1 MSGFKQKLP
10 PLSGL
15 VTFEAA
21 ARLLSFTLAGEELH
35 VTQTAVSRQIRGLE
49 ESLGCPLFIRRH
61 RSVKL
66 TDTGEQLF
74 QAVSMGLEHIASC
87 VSEIRQSTPKTHLT
101 VSSTIAFASLWLSP
115 RLLAFKQLY
124 PNLEVRI
131 LATDRDIN
139 LQAESVD
146 LAFGCG
152 DYDNQSGVKATF
164 LFADEVFPVCSPAY
178 LSKQG
183 PIDRPEDLLQH
194 QLLHL
199 DDEHW
204 RNISWEA
211 TDWPLWFKHQG
222 VEGNLPKGGLRMN
235 NYPLLLQTAASGQ
248 GVALGWK
255 HLVSDLLD
263 QGLLV
268 RPLKVSVNTHRG
280 YYLVQSSQAPLSE
293 EAKIFRDWI
302 LQQVQG
308 ESAQRPSG
316 LG

>member
-10 PLSGL
+10 PLSSL

-49 ESLGCPLFIRRH
+49 EYLGCPLFIRGYRT
-61 RSVKL
+61 VTL
-66 TDTGEQLF
+66 TDTGKQLL

-87 VSEIRQSTPKTHLT
+87 VAEIRQTTPKNHLT
-101 VSSTIAFASLWLSP
+101 VASTIAFASLWLSP
-115 RLLAFKQLY
+115 RLLAFKQLH

-131 LATDRDIN
+131 LASDRDIN

-152 DYDNQSGVKATF
+152 DYDNQHGVKATF
-164 LFADEVFPVCSPAY
+164 LFADEVFPVCSPEY
-178 LSKQG
+178 LRKQG
-183 PIDRPEDLLQH
+183 PIDGPEALLLH

-211 TDWPLWFKHQG
+211 TDWPLWFKNQG
-222 VEGNLPKGGLRMN
+222 VEGSLPTGGLRMN

-248 GVALGWK
+248 GVALGWR

-268 RPLKVSVNTHRG
+268 KPLPGSVNTHRG
-280 YYLVQSSQAPLSE
+280 YYLVQSSQATLSD
-293 EAKIFRDWI
+293 EARIFRDWI

-308 ESAQRPSG
+308 EASQRPSG